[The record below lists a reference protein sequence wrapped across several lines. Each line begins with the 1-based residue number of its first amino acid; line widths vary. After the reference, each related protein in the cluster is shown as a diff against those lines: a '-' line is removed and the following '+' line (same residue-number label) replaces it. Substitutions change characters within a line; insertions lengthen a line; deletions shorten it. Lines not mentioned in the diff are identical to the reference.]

1 MSEERQKQPQAAHTV
16 GERVRSFREAR
27 GIDRETLAVDASLSV
42 EFVERLENGEVYP
55 AIGPMQKV
63 ARALGLRLGTFL
75 DDQFTRDPIISD
87 IHDTGSDPCLHTGSM
102 PRPSYIYH
110 ALGKGK
116 NDRNMEPFCIE
127 IYPDAENAV
136 RKTSSHQGEEFV
148 LVLEGELLVVYGRE
162 THILK
167 AGQTIYYNS
176 IVPHYVG
183 PANDKPVRI
192 LAVTYNP

>member
-1 MSEERQKQPQAAHTV
+1 MSDEERKKGNSTV
-16 GERVRSFREAR
+16 GNRVRSFREAR
-27 GIDRETLAVDASLSV
+27 GLDRESLARDAGMSVDFL
-42 EFVERLENGEVYP
+42 ERLENGEVYP
-55 AIGPMQKV
+55 SIGPMQKV

-75 DDQFTRDPIISD
+75 DDQFTRDPIISS
-87 IHDTGSDPCLHTGSM
+87 ISDKEADVFPHTDSM
-102 PRPSYIYH
+102 PPPSYVYH

-127 IYPDAENAV
+127 IYPNTEGAV
-136 RKTSSHQGEEFV
+136 RKTSSHQGEEFIC
-148 LVLEGELLVVYGRE
+148 VLEGELLVVYGRE
-162 THILK
+162 NHILK
-167 AGQTIYYNS
+167 PGQTIYYNS